1 MGFRAAYPLGHS
13 VSPADPITIRG
24 GAAVGERGS
33 RLAAQA
39 EDQIAQLVEFMSG
52 LSEADLQI
60 ACPDD
65 RGGSSVGSVAV
76 HAGKGYGQAVR
87 FLQALG
93 IMLNDPSAVS
103 GTQSQAYAMM
113 HGGRGHGHDH
123 EHTGEHVHNLD
134 ETITQL
140 KADSVVASEVL
151 RKLTDEQYSL
161 IPPAIGTMSDGRK
174 NLEQVVESAVEHQL
188 AHLQRMQQ
196 ACADARRLAEDPR

>member
-1 MGFRAAYPLGHS
+1 M
-13 VSPADPITIRG
+13 
-24 GAAVGERGS
+24 GERGS

-60 ACPDD
+60 PCPDD
-65 RGGSSVGSVAV
+65 RGGSSIGTVAV

-134 ETITQL
+134 DTIAQL
-140 KADSVVASEVL
+140 KADSVVASEVM

-188 AHLQRMQQ
+188 AHLQRMQL
-196 ACADARRLAEDPR
+196 ACADARRLAKDPR